1 MSPKVAE
8 DQRLSTIPEEIV
20 PEPSLI
26 QNTTPNDL
34 APPQPEPVINDLS
47 VDIQSAS
54 MLLDQ
59 PNDILP
65 PASIHP
71 QPIPVTTEENNVDIA
86 ASQVLSASA
95 VDDVAVAPP
104 YPVSNYFI

>member
-1 MSPKVAE
+1 M
-8 DQRLSTIPEEIV
+8 STIPEEVV
-20 PEPSLI
+20 PEPSLT

-34 APPQPEPVINDLS
+34 APSQPEPAINDLS
-47 VDIQSAS
+47 FDIQSAS

-65 PASIHP
+65 PTSIHP
-71 QPIPVTTEENNVDIA
+71 QPVPVTTEENNVDIA
-86 ASQVLSASA
+86 ASQVISAPV